1 MATMAWGMSNNSALA
16 FTNQFTKC
24 YWDRVT
30 KAVIWPISP
39 VASTLPFGQK
49 TKLTCCHVNRTIKA
63 CGIAGMTWMK
73 EMTPSQYCI
82 CGVPVAI
89 CVAALLLQAVLVL
102 LHHLSKIGCVQTSRV
117 TPSCVDPAS
126 DLWTAHLSV
135 WKANSELLHQDR
147 QDLVDGRASLAGYQ
161 SGKVACLARCI
172 SVYFQWLWLTVS
184 HGYQTHKRPMRF
196 WLANYHGGDGG
207 GKNEENNK
215 SKQEMEEGKR
225 GYRGLH
231 EDAKPSLLLCKRL
244 CNLGCLLPVCLS
256 GLRLTRLL
264 QLWALSAMVS
274 ARIWCLLR
282 QTAQWPCQNCC
293 SVYNR

>member
-1 MATMAWGMSNNSALA
+1 MNKRN
-16 FTNQFTKC
+16 
-24 YWDRVT
+24 D
-30 KAVIWPISP
+30 
-39 VASTLPFGQK
+39 
-49 TKLTCCHVNRTIKA
+49 
-63 CGIAGMTWMK
+63 
-73 EMTPSQYCI
+73 PSQYCI
-82 CGVPVAI
+82 CAVLVAI
-89 CVAALLLQAVLVL
+89 CVAALLLQAVWVL
-102 LHHLSKIGCVQTSRV
+102 LHRLSKFGCVWTSRV

-126 DLWTAHLSV
+126 DSWTAHLSV

-147 QDLVDGRASLAGYQ
+147 QDLVEGRASLAGYQ

-172 SVYFQWLWLTVS
+172 SVYFRWLWLTVS

-207 GKNEENNK
+207 GKKWREQ
-215 SKQEMEEGKR
+215 QEQARNGMGKR
-225 GYRGLH
+225 GYWGLH
-231 EDAKPSLLLCKRL
+231 EDAKPSLLLCKGL

-264 QLWALSAMVS
+264 QFWALSAMVS